1 MEEEPSGSIDI
12 PVGNQVFDLAFHPGE
27 DVIYAG
33 LLTGEVK
40 AFKYHDD
47 GSYEQAFSVR
57 PTKRSCRGLATNAD
71 GSRLYGVTKDKSI
84 EIIDTTTGKVVE
96 SKAGAH
102 EDALN
107 RVLSTLPYQ
116 LATGDDEGVVR
127 LWDTRT
133 LSSTAAP
140 THTFEHHS
148 DFISDFLWLE
158 DKKHLVVT
166 SGDGT
171 LSVIDVRSKKTEPFA
186 QSEDQEDELLSVV
199 AIKGGT
205 KLAVGTQLGIL
216 SIFDR
221 KKGYGDSVD
230 RIPGHPTSIDALLS
244 ITPDVIATGS
254 SDGMI
259 RFMQLHPTKFLGVI
273 ADHGEFPVERL
284 RLDRRGKWMGSA
296 SHDEVVKLTDVEG
309 ALEDSDDDDGEKE
322 EESDDSDQDEGVDT
336 QVGKEETK
344 DEEDAESTE
353 MDTDDPLPEDAAVQD
368 TDEEITAISEET
380 EPVVPIPATNGRS
393 LEADSDEEEQ
403 EQPQKKKRKQKKK
416 GSTGDKQN
424 QDRAA
429 FFSGM

>member
-1 MEEEPSGSIDI
+1 MEEEHDGSINI

-27 DVIYAG
+27 DIVYAG

-47 GSYEQAFSVR
+47 GSYEQAFSIR

-71 GSRLYGVTKDKSI
+71 GSRLYGVTKDKTI
-84 EIIDTTTGKVVE
+84 EIIDTTTGKVLD
-96 SKAGAH
+96 SKLGAH
-102 EDALN
+102 DDPLN
-107 RVLSTLPYQ
+107 RVLPTLPHQ

-133 LSSTAAP
+133 LSSSATP
-140 THTFEHHS
+140 THTYDHHS

-158 DKKHLVVT
+158 DKKHLVAT

-171 LSVIDVRSKKTEPFA
+171 LSVMDVRSKKTVPFA

-221 KKGYGDSVD
+221 KKGYGDIVD

-244 ITPDVIATGS
+244 ITDDVIATGS
-254 SDGMI
+254 SDGLI
-259 RFMQLHPTKFLGVI
+259 RFVQLHPTKFLGVV

-284 RLDRRGKWMGSA
+284 RMDRRGKWLGSA

-309 ALEDSDDDDGEKE
+309 ALEESDDEGEDKEDDSDDSDEGEGTEKEAEVEVEKE
-322 EESDDSDQDEGVDT
+322 EE
-336 QVGKEETK
+336 EEA
-344 DEEDAESTE
+344 DGAEI
-353 MDTDDPLPEDAAVQD
+353 DTDDSLDDAATPD
-368 TDEEITAISEET
+368 SDEEMTDVPAP
-380 EPVVPIPATNGRS
+380 EPVAPVPNTGRA
-393 LEADSDEEEQ
+393 LEVDSDEEEQ
-403 EQPQKKKRKQKKK
+403 PKKKKRKKKKK
-416 GSTGDKQN
+416 GGAGDQQQKQ
-424 QDRAA
+424 REA
-429 FFSGM
+429 FFAGL